1 MKIRSLLLFFLLYSI
16 VLYGKISYG
25 NTNEIWNST
34 KIAGF
39 ASQGYTRSSDNNF
52 YGNSEKKSGSFSLR
66 EMGLNVSSSLSKS
79 FFSSAQILARNTG
92 QDDDDSVTLD
102 YAMIDYSRSLSSK
115 QIYGIRMGRIKN
127 PIGFYNETR
136 DVPFT
141 RSSVI
146 LPQSIYFDRT
156 RDLSLSADS
165 FHLYSALNK
174 LSYNAEITIGIGK
187 PRIDKKSIVS
197 TLLGQSAMG
206 TLDSDVSYL
215 WNVFFNK
222 NAYTLT
228 FSGALLQ
235 LNYDDPELFVVGD
248 SKINFLVNILS
259 FRYDAE
265 HWVITAEYADRRFKY
280 KNLGALLPFK
290 ELEGESY
297 YVQATSFVTPSLNF
311 FIRYDVFYQNRKDR
325 RGSRF
330 ESLTM
335 RPAHTQFAKDWTL
348 GLRWDIHRSWMFRLE
363 HHWIDGTAWLPHQ
376 NNPDPAVSTKNW
388 RLLAGIL
395 SFKF

>member
-1 MKIRSLLLFFLLYSI
+1 MKIRSLLLFSLFYSI
-16 VLYGKISYG
+16 VFYGKTSYG
-25 NTNEIWNST
+25 NDILNST

-52 YGNSEKKSGSFSLR
+52 YGNSEKNSGSFSLR

-79 FFSSAQILARNTG
+79 LFSSAQILARNTG
-92 QDDDDSVTLD
+92 QNDDDSMALD
-102 YAMIDYSRSLSSK
+102 YAMIDYSRPLSSK
-115 QIYGIRMGRIKN
+115 QTYGIRIGRIKN
-127 PIGFYNETR
+127 SLGFYNETR

-156 RDLSLSADS
+156 RDLSLSADG
-165 FHLYSALNK
+165 FHLYGALNK

-187 PRIDKKSIVS
+187 PRVDKRSTVS
-197 TLLGQSAMG
+197 TLLGQSAVG

-228 FSGALLQ
+228 FSGAFLQ
-235 LNYDDPELFVVGD
+235 LNYNDSALVVDDNKV
-248 SKINFLVNILS
+248 SFLVNMLS
-259 FRYDAE
+259 FQYDAE

-280 KNLGALLPFK
+280 KNLGTLLPFK
-290 ELEGESY
+290 ELDGESY
-297 YVQATSFVTPSLNF
+297 YLQLTSIITSSFNF
-311 FIRYDVFYQNRKDR
+311 FIRYDVFYRNRKDR
-325 RGSRF
+325 KGTNFEQLTRGII
-330 ESLTM
+330 
-335 RPAHTQFAKDWTL
+335 PAHTQFAKDWTV

-363 HHWIDGTAWLPHQ
+363 HHWVNGTAWLPNQ
-376 NNPDPAVSTKNW
+376 NNPDPAASKKDW